1 MKFAVRLESGGDD
14 GRADGH
20 GEQRRLGG
28 GPRGDGARHRQHEA
42 RGARGACAC
51 ADHDL
56 DHDRHGLPRG
66 GLQVLGQLEG
76 VGVGCCRRQGV
87 PGE

>member
-1 MKFAVRLESGGDD
+1 MKFTVRLESGGDD
-14 GRADGH
+14 GRADGR

-42 RGARGACAC
+42 RGARGAPRARAC
-51 ADHDL
+51 AD
-56 DHDRHGLPRG
+56 GPPRG